1 MLRQC
6 REKKIAGGRSYDA
19 AIAACARKVKAAVL
33 LTWNYEHF
41 APFQDKNLR
50 INYNFYG
57 IVFDADQLSR
67 GLMELDFENFLL
79 PPILLEEPTGHQL
92 FLVYTCSDTTGGSA
106 MSKILSLKLKDEVF
120 CETEDILKRRKTPR
134 NAYFNEAINLYNKLW
149 KRKLLKEKLARES
162 RLVSN
167 ESLVVLEEFEA
178 FEDELGR

>member
-1 MLRQC
+1 
-6 REKKIAGGRSYDA
+6 
-19 AIAACARKVKAAVL
+19 
-33 LTWNYEHF
+33 
-41 APFQDKNLR
+41 
-50 INYNFYG
+50 
-57 IVFDADQLSR
+57 
-67 GLMELDFENFLL
+67 
-79 PPILLEEPTGHQL
+79 
-92 FLVYTCSDTTGGSA
+92 
-106 MSKILSLKLKDEVF
+106 MSKILSLKLQDEVF